1 MIASDAKWLKKKYH
15 FISIKSIDDSSL
27 QTKEKTVR
35 HGSERVRKETG
46 DIAYLV
52 AREERECT
60 YFVNKDISSHN
71 DVFL

>member
-1 MIASDAKWLKKKYH
+1 MVKKRHH

-46 DIAYLV
+46 DLAYFV
-52 AREERECT
+52 TGEERGCNC
-60 YFVNKDISSHN
+60 FVKQDIN
-71 DVFL
+71 GYDEVFL